1 MRSISSSRRRH
12 SSMFRADVH
21 ECVEAGDPYL
31 GSYGYCA
38 SVRPSRFA
46 THVETGR
53 PHQIHARRMPHGA
66 RAVPSS
72 AALLTPQ
79 RSRSPRRSRRSFPGR
94 IAFGKVPG

>member
-66 RAVPSS
+66 RAVPFH
-72 AALLTPQ
+72 
-79 RSRSPRRSRRSFPGR
+79 RSPAHAAAFEVPSALAPLFPRAHR
-94 IAFGKVPG
+94 IR